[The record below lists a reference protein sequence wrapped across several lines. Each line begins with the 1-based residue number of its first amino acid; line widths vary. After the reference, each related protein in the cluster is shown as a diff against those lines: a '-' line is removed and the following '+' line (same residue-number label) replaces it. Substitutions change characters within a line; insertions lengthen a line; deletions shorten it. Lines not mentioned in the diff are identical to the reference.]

1 MVAGYE
7 EIVRNVAAGG
17 TAARDA
23 ETALC
28 REFAPRIRL
37 YGLRH
42 LRDEDRAADLV
53 QVVLMATIEALRAG
67 RVEDPEHLDRF
78 VLGTCRNTVH
88 RVRDG
93 AARLVPRPPEELDL
107 GSVMLDVER
116 LDTVALFRCIAALEA
131 KPRAVL
137 YLTFQHEDSSDEIA
151 EKLGTTTANVRVL
164 RHRAVAQVRACLDS
178 APRPR
183 DKGAA

>member
-1 MVAGYE
+1 MEAGYGE
-7 EIVRNVAAGG
+7 LVRSVAAGG
-17 TAARDA
+17 SAARDA

-67 RVEDPEHLDRF
+67 RVEEPEHLDRF

-88 RVRDG
+88 RLRDG
-93 AARLVPRPPEELDL
+93 EKRTEVRPPEELDL
-107 GSVMLDVER
+107 GSVMP
-116 LDTVALFRCIAALEA
+116 DTENVDSIALFRCIAALDSR
-131 KPRAVL
+131 PRAVI
-137 YLTFQHEDSSDEIA
+137 YLTFQ
-151 EKLGTTTANVRVL
+151 
-164 RHRAVAQVRACLDS
+164 
-178 APRPR
+178 
-183 DKGAA
+183 

>member
-1 MVAGYE
+1 MEAGYGE
-7 EIVRNVAAGG
+7 LVRSVAAGG
-17 TAARDA
+17 SSARDA
-23 ETALC
+23 ETAVC

-67 RVEDPEHLDRF
+67 RVEEPEHLDRF
-78 VLGTCRNTVH
+78 VLGICRNTVH
-88 RVRDG
+88 RLRDG
-93 AARLVPRPPEELDL
+93 DARVVSRPNEEIDL
-107 GSVMLDVER
+107 GSVMPDTER
-116 LDTVALFRCIAALEA
+116 LDTVALFRCIAALDS

-137 YLTFQHEDSSDEIA
+137 YLTFQHEESSEEIA
-151 EKLGTTTANVRVL
+151 TKLGTTTANVRVL

-178 APRPR
+178 
-183 DKGAA
+183 KGAA

>member
-1 MVAGYE
+1 MEAGYGDL
-7 EIVRNVAAGG
+7 VRNVAAGG
-17 TAARDA
+17 SAARDA

-67 RVEDPEHLDRF
+67 RVDEPEHLDRF

-88 RVRDG
+88 RLRDG
-93 AARLVPRPPEELDL
+93 DARLVTRPPEEIDL
-107 GSVMLDVER
+107 GSVMPDIERIDV
-116 LDTVALFRCIAALEA
+116 VALFRCIAALDS
-131 KPRAVL
+131 KPRSVI
-137 YLTFQHEDSSDEIA
+137 YMTFQHDESADEIA
-151 EKLGTTTANVRVL
+151 TKLGTSVANVRVL

-178 APRPR
+178 K
-183 DKGAA
+183 KGAA

>member
-1 MVAGYE
+1 MEAGYGAL
-7 EIVRNVAAGG
+7 VRNVAAGG
-17 TAARDA
+17 PAARDA

-53 QVVLMATIEALRAG
+53 QVVLMATIE
-67 RVEDPEHLDRF
+67 

-88 RVRDG
+88 RLRDG
-93 AARLVPRPPEELDL
+93 DARLVTRPPEEIDL
-107 GSVMLDVER
+107 GSVMPDVER
-116 LDTVALFRCIAALEA
+116 IDSVALFRCIAALEW

-137 YLTFQHEDSSDEIA
+137 YMTFQDEESSDEIA
-151 EKLGTTTANVRVL
+151 TKLGTSTANVRVL
-164 RHRAVAQVRACLDS
+164 RHRAVAQVRACLD
-178 APRPR
+178 A
-183 DKGAA
+183 KGAA